1 VRWDSASTARISLPP
16 GVRFNASKS
25 GASVSIG
32 HRGAWM
38 TVGPRGRRVTTP
50 ELHQMLALEAAEA
63 GVSLN
68 RLESL
73 RLAMSAAVLL
83 VSGEAQTGGR

>member
-1 VRWDSASTARISLPP
+1 
-16 GVRFNASKS
+16 
-25 GASVSIG
+25 
-32 HRGAWM
+32 M